1 MLSKHLILC
10 HPILLPASI
19 FPSIRVFYNESVLC
33 ISWPKYWTFSF
44 SISPSSE
51 YSELISLGWTGLIS
65 LQSKGLSRV
74 FSNITVQKHQFFGAA
89 WSGHPVWRLYFQKQ
103 GEAIKRLVMRPV
115 RRWCVFSSQAY
126 AAMTAGT
133 RGPQCL
139 LFLSRLC
146 HTPRSLGTGCE
157 KGQDPDLALQV
168 PTPTHTLPFGKTAGR
183 HAVLQLQREDYSKPY
198 SALLHVFGFVVKWH
212 VIYTP
217 VMLPIYRCILALD
230 TASFWARTEK
240 IEMGEL
246 LLNSFWW
253 CVWDQPVYFQP
264 GDLCSGFSGLS
275 WMK

>member
-1 MLSKHLILC
+1 
-10 HPILLPASI
+10 
-19 FPSIRVFYNESVLC
+19 
-33 ISWPKYWTFSF
+33 
-44 SISPSSE
+44 
-51 YSELISLGWTGLIS
+51 
-65 LQSKGLSRV
+65 
-74 FSNITVQKHQFFGAA
+74 
-89 WSGHPVWRLYFQKQ
+89 
-103 GEAIKRLVMRPV
+103 MRPV

-168 PTPTHTLPFGKTAGR
+168 PTPTHTLPFGKTAC